1 MRQEKMSLKSL
12 PISWINYD
20 MEGRVRTLAK
30 KEGKSGEDTRRERG
44 ATNGYKHT
52 KCSREV

>member
-1 MRQEKMSLKSL
+1 
-12 PISWINYD
+12 

-52 KCSREV
+52 KCSREVRRNTLRPLFL